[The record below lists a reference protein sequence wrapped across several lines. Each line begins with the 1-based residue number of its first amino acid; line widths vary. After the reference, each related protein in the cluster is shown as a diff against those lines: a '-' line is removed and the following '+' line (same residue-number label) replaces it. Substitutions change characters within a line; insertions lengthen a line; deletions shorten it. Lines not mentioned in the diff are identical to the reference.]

1 VLDGPAPEASGLSA
15 FTREDLVR
23 ICKKRFG
30 KSLHVTSMGRI
41 LRELG
46 LSRQKA
52 RPSHPE
58 KNPAAQAAFKK
69 SPGAAEKNCSYT

>member
-1 VLDGPAPEASGLSA
+1 
-15 FTREDLVR
+15 VR
-23 ICKKRFG
+23 ICKKRFA

-52 RPSHPE
+52 QPSG
-58 KNPAAQAAFKK
+58 KG
-69 SPGAAEKNCSYT
+69 PGRTSGL

>member
-1 VLDGPAPEASGLSA
+1 M
-15 FTREDLVR
+15 R

-58 KNPAAQAAFKK
+58 KDPAAQAAFKK
-69 SPGAAEKNCSYT
+69 SPSAAEKNCSYT

>member
-1 VLDGPAPEASGLSA
+1 
-15 FTREDLVR
+15 VR
-23 ICKKRFG
+23 ICKRRFG

-52 RPSHPE
+52 RPSHPQ
-58 KNPAAQAAFKK
+58 KDLAAQAAFKK
-69 SPGAAEKNCSYT
+69 SPGASRKTPEYA